1 MGLYRDKKEKS
12 VSGGEMDTQDYLVR
26 ATAAN
31 AQIRAFAVRSGNTVE
46 EARKAHH
53 TTPVATAAL
62 GRLMSGALMMGDML
76 KNKEDLLTIRVDG
89 DGPLGGILVTADR
102 EGNVKGYVK
111 NEAVLIPNR
120 ADNHLDVGGAVGKGT
135 LTVIRD
141 MGLKEP
147 YTGQIPLYSGE
158 IADDLTYYF
167 AESEQIPSSVALGV
181 LVSGKGQVA
190 QSGGFLIQLMPG
202 AEEEVISTLENRLKG
217 IRTITEMLSEGM
229 GPEDMLNTVLNGLD
243 VAFNGRQN
251 VRFYCN
257 CSRERVERAL
267 MLLGRKELEGM
278 VSDGEDTELKCHF
291 CNKAYHFSSEELKK
305 LAATL

>member
-1 MGLYRDKKEKS
+1 
-12 VSGGEMDTQDYLVR
+12 MDTQDYMVR
-26 ATAAN
+26 ATAAD
-31 AQIRAFAVRSGNTVE
+31 AFVRAFAVTTKNTAE

-111 NEAVLIPNR
+111 NTAVIIPNR
-120 ADNHLDVGGAVGKGT
+120 EDNHLDVGGAVGKGT
-135 LTVIRD
+135 LTVIKD

-181 LVSGKGQVA
+181 LVSKEGSVA
-190 QSGGFLIQLMPG
+190 RSGGFLIQLMPQ
-202 AEEEVISTLENRLKG
+202 AEEEVISMLEERLKG
-217 IRTITEMLSEGM
+217 IKPVTEMLSEGM
-229 GPEDMLNTVLNGLD
+229 GPEDLLNTVLKGLD
-243 VAFNGRQN
+243 VKFNGRRN

-267 MLLGRKELEGM
+267 MLLGRKELESM
-278 VSDGEDTELKCHF
+278 AVDEKDTELKCHF
-291 CNKAYHFSSEELKK
+291 CNKSYHFSREELLK
-305 LAATL
+305 LASTL

>member
-1 MGLYRDKKEKS
+1 MEKR
-12 VSGGEMDTQDYLVR
+12 DYLIR
-26 ATAAN
+26 ATAAD
-31 AQIRAFAVRSGNTVE
+31 AQVRAFAVTTRDTVE
-46 EARKAHH
+46 TARNAHH

-89 DGPLGGILVTADR
+89 DRPLGGILVTADR

-111 NEAVLIPNR
+111 NTAVIIPNR
-120 ADNHLDVGGAVGKGT
+120 PDNHLDVGGAVGKGS

-181 LVSGKGQVA
+181 LVAREGHVA
-190 QSGGFLIQLMPG
+190 QAGGFLIQLMPM
-202 AEEEVISTLENRLKG
+202 AEEAVIDRLEERLK
-217 IRTITEMLSEGM
+217 TIPPVTEMLSDGM
-229 GPEDMLNTVLNGLD
+229 LPEDMLRTVLEGMD
-243 VAFNGRQN
+243 VVFNERTD

-267 MLLGRKELEGM
+267 MLLGKKELESM
-278 VSDGEDTELKCHF
+278 ASDGEETELKCHF
-291 CNKAYHFSSEELKK
+291 CSKAYHFSARELRD
-305 LAATL
+305 LAGTL